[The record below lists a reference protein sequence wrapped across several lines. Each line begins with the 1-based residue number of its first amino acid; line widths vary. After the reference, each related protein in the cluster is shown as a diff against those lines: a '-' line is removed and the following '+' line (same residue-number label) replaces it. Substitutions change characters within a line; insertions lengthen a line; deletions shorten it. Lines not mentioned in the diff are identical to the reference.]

1 MLPVS
6 VSELE
11 SWTPMSERRR
21 VTKSGFWLL
30 LAGTLTAVGSSA
42 CCVIPLILLTLGI
55 GGSWLSSLSLLE
67 PYRPLFIGA
76 TLFFL
81 TFAFY
86 RIYLTRRA
94 CDPGSSGA
102 QHNAIKRLRTVFW
115 IVSILAFFLIVVPWI
130 IPLFYSE

>member
-1 MLPVS
+1 
-6 VSELE
+6 
-11 SWTPMSERRR
+11 MSERKHT
-21 VTKSGFWLL
+21 TKTGFWLL
-30 LAGTLTAVGSSA
+30 LAGTLTAVGASA

-76 TLFFL
+76 NLFFL

-94 CDPGSSGA
+94 CDPGSSCP
-102 QHNAIKRLRTVFW
+102 QPNAIKRLRTLFW
-115 IVSILAFFLIVVPWI
+115 IVSILAFFLIAVPWI
-130 IPLFYSE
+130 IPLFYSD